1 MAAKRDP
8 EGREQDPILL
18 KNGIAVLAPDPIAEG
33 AFGQVHV
40 GKILNPMGLLAERV
54 IWGEE
59 SPRWLGLEDI
69 PYQEA
74 SRSGVPL
81 PLIAPGQTRR
91 VYEAAER
98 LWRDYLERRRQDRA
112 KADEEFRDLLNL
124 IDPMLHED
132 RVIAVKVLRPPAAEP
147 RGTEGLTEMERRFI
161 KENDL
166 LRALRHPGIV
176 RRFGLVRDDR
186 MGWCLLLEYVE
197 GDTLDV
203 RLRAQEGGR
212 MTFRAAAEIIGQIA
226 DALVYVHEKGIAHRD
241 LKPQNIMIR
250 RDDGR
255 AILMDFG
262 IGKWIDETHTAS
274 LTLSGV
280 RVGTPRYMAPE
291 QAIAESP
298 VGQAADVYQLS
309 TILFE
314 LVTGRAAYADMEV
327 TEIFEWLMD
336 PARRHPSDV
345 RDLAPGISREF
356 ESLIEVGR
364 DKDAAKRWTI
374 EEFRDRLGRLV
385 AETRFEGPATE
396 PPRSRPEAL
405 ELLRSTRM
413 RRKEIAWEERQL
425 EDRVRLID
433 LQARVKDAWAL
444 LERKAYLEA
453 RPAAEALAREAAKL
467 PARHATLKAEIE
479 NLARAFERA
488 SARSEAES
496 LLGLAEQHE
505 GAGRYAET
513 GQALDAAKY
522 RVEVLPVEAYAD
534 VHSRFKSLS
543 ERYESRHRS
552 FVDLLGTLRK
562 SFVEKLQDRERELR
576 EAADAG
582 RPPAPERVEDL
593 AGQLSGAEK
602 NLRAIERDKAGPSAY
617 DGLQRDL
624 LALREALENLRRR
637 SAAPSTPPLGG

>member
-1 MAAKRDP
+1 MAGKRES
-8 EGREQDPILL
+8 EGRSQDPIVL
-18 KNGIAVLAPDPIAEG
+18 KNGIAVLTPDPIAEG
-33 AFGQVHV
+33 AFGTVHV
-40 GKILNPMGLLAERV
+40 GKILNPMGLLAERIV
-54 IWGEE
+54 WGEE
-59 SPRWLGLEDI
+59 NPRWLGLEDI
-69 PYQEA
+69 PYQENA
-74 SRSGVPL
+74 RSGIPL
-81 PLIAPGQTRR
+81 PAVAPGQTRR

-132 RVIAVKVLRPPAAEP
+132 RVIAVKVLRAPAAELP
-147 RGTEGLTEMERRFI
+147 RQDGPSEPERRFI

-176 RRFGLVRDDR
+176 RRFGLLRDEA
-186 MGWCLLLEYVE
+186 MGWCLLMEYVE
-197 GDTLDV
+197 GETLDV
-203 RLRAQEGGR
+203 RLRAHEGGK
-212 MTFRAAAEIIGQIA
+212 MPFRAAAEIVAQVA
-226 DALVYVHEKGIAHRD
+226 EALSYVHEKGIAHRD

-262 IGKWIDETHTAS
+262 IGKWVDETHTAR
-274 LTLSGV
+274 LTMSGV

-291 QAIAESP
+291 QAIAEAP
-298 VGQAADVYQLS
+298 AGQAADVYQLS

-327 TEIFEWLMD
+327 TQIFEWLMD

-345 RDLAPGISREF
+345 RDMAPKISREF
-356 ESLIEVGR
+356 ETLIEVGR
-364 DKDAAKRWTI
+364 DKDPEKRWTI
-374 EEFRDRLGRLV
+374 EEFRDRLRRLL
-385 AETRFEGPATE
+385 EEGRFEGEGAAEAPW
-396 PPRSRPEAL
+396 SRAETL
-405 ELLRSTRM
+405 ELLRLTRT

-425 EDRVRLID
+425 ENRLRLMD
-433 LQARVKDAWAL
+433 LQSRVSDAWAL

-453 RPAAEALAREAAKL
+453 RPVVEALVREGTGL
-467 PARHATLKAEIE
+467 PARHATLKAEIQ
-479 NLARAFERA
+479 NLGRAHERA
-488 SARSEAES
+488 SARNEAES

-513 GQALDAAKY
+513 GQALDAAKA
-522 RVEVLPVEAYAD
+522 RIDVLPAEAYAD
-534 VHSRFKSLS
+534 VHARFTALS

-552 FVDLLGTLRK
+552 FVELLATLRK
-562 SFVEKLQDRERELR
+562 SFVEKLRDRERELR

-582 RPPAPERVEDL
+582 RLPVPERIEEL
-593 AGQLSGAEK
+593 AGQLAGAEK
-602 NLRAIERDKAGPSAY
+602 NLRAIERDKAGPEAY

-624 LALREALENLRRR
+624 AQLRSAVEQLRRR
-637 SAAPSTPPLGG
+637 AAAPA

>member
-1 MAAKRDP
+1 MAGKRDP
-8 EGREQDPILL
+8 EGREQDPIIL
-18 KNGIAVLAPDPIAEG
+18 KNGIAVLTPDPIAEG

-40 GKILNPMGLLAERV
+40 GKILNPMGLLAERIV
-54 IWGEE
+54 WGEE
-59 SPRWLGLEDI
+59 SPRWLGLDDI
-69 PYQEA
+69 PYLENQ
-74 SRSGVPL
+74 RTGIPL
-81 PLIAPGQTRR
+81 PMIAPGQTRR

-98 LWRDYLERRRQDRA
+98 LWRDYLERRRVDRP

-132 RVIAVKVLRPPAAEP
+132 RVIAVKVLRAPTSADP
-147 RGTEGLTEMERRFI
+147 RPDGGPSEMERRFI

-176 RRFGLVRDDR
+176 RRFGLVRDET
-186 MGWCLLLEYVE
+186 MGWCLLMEYVE
-197 GDTLDV
+197 GETLDV
-203 RLRAQEGGR
+203 RQRALPGGR
-212 MTFRAAAEIIGQIA
+212 VPFAAAAEIIGQVA
-226 DALVYVHEKGIAHRD
+226 DALAYVHEKGIAHRD

-255 AILMDFG
+255 AVLMDFG
-262 IGKWIDETHTAS
+262 IGKWIDETHTAR
-274 LTLSGV
+274 LTMSGV

-291 QAIAESP
+291 QAVAEAP
-298 VGQAADVYQLS
+298 VGQPADVYQLS

-327 TEIFEWLMD
+327 TQIFEWLMD

-345 RDLAPGISREF
+345 RDGAPGISREF

-374 EEFRDRLGRLV
+374 EEFRDRLRRLA
-385 AETRFEGPATE
+385 AEAQFEGPATE

-405 ELLRSTRM
+405 ELLRLTRM

-433 LQARVKDAWAL
+433 LQARVKEAWAL
-444 LERKAYLEA
+444 LERKSYLEA
-453 RPAAEALAREAAKL
+453 RPAAESLAREAVGL
-467 PARHATLKAEIE
+467 SARHATLKAEIE

-496 LLGLAEQHE
+496 LLSLAEQHD

-513 GQALDAAKY
+513 GEALDAAKG

-534 VHSRFKSLS
+534 VHARFRALS
-543 ERYESRHRS
+543 ERYEARHRS

-562 SFVEKLQDRERELR
+562 SFVEKIQDRERELR

-582 RPPAPERVEDL
+582 RPPAIERIEEL
-593 AGQLSGAEK
+593 AGQLAGAEK
-602 NLRAIERDKAGPSAY
+602 NLHAIERDQAGPSAY
-617 DGLQRDL
+617 DGVQRDL
-624 LALREALENLRRR
+624 ILLREALDSLRRR
-637 SAAPSTPPLGG
+637 AAAPTP